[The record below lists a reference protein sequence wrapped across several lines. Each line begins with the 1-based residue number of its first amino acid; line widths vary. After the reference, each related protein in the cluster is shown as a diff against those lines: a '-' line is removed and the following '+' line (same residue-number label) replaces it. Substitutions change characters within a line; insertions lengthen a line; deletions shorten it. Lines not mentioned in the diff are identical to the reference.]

1 MKEKTTVKKIECVKN
16 WISKNGTTE
25 KLERLLYGLEYK
37 NELHVDLIPDEIFHD
52 LIKSNVRAFPMDEV
66 PRYQEAYPDYCW
78 ETLARGGAALFN
90 A

>member
-1 MKEKTTVKKIECVKN
+1 MMEKTAAERSKFLRD

-25 KLERLLYGLEYK
+25 KLERLLHGLEYK

-52 LIKSNVRAFPMDEV
+52 LIKSNVSAFPMDEV
-66 PRYQEAYPDYCW
+66 PRYQEAFPDYCW
-78 ETLARGGAALFN
+78 ETLAGGGAALFN